1 VFKVRSA
8 VLLIAAILCE
18 TGRSAAQRP
27 ITMNE
32 AQELVRAL
40 LKPDGWTKL
49 RGFVLYQ
56 ALFDAEFQDFY
67 FIHAEWGK
75 PPVAI
80 GHYAV
85 ERSTGE
91 VWDWVRCGEFNSP
104 PLHEAQQALR
114 KRIGLSDSDYQ
125 KVRKP
130 GPFCEPGEVP
140 QALKMGRP
148 KPK

>member
-1 VFKVRSA
+1 MLRLRIAALAIA
-8 VLLIAAILCE
+8 VLLCQ
-18 TGRSAAQRP
+18 TGRSAGRRP
-27 ITMNE
+27 ITVSE
-32 AQELVRAL
+32 ASELVRAL

-49 RGFVLYQ
+49 PRFVLYQ
-56 ALFDAEFQDFY
+56 ALFDAEFKDFY
-67 FIHAEWGK
+67 FIHAESGK

-104 PLHEAQQALR
+104 ALNEAQRELH
-114 KRIGLSDSDYQ
+114 KRIGLSDAEYL
-125 KVRKP
+125 KIRKP

-140 QALKMGRP
+140 QELKMGRP

>member
-1 VFKVRSA
+1 VLKLRPAALAIAVMLCASA
-8 VLLIAAILCE
+8 
-18 TGRSAAQRP
+18 RRP
-27 ITMNE
+27 ITVNE
-32 AQELVRAL
+32 ASELVRAL

-49 RGFVLYQ
+49 PGFVLYQ

-91 VWDWVRCGEFNSP
+91 VWDWVRCGEFDSP
-104 PLHEAQQALR
+104 SLHDAQEALR
-114 KRIGLSDSDYQ
+114 KRIGLSDGEYQ
-125 KVRKP
+125 KIRKR

>member
-1 VFKVRSA
+1 VYRSRFA
-8 VLLIAAILCE
+8 LLLIAALLCQ
-18 TGRSAAQRP
+18 TGWSADRRS
-27 ITMNE
+27 ITVNE
-32 AQELVRAL
+32 AQDLVRAL

-91 VWDWVRCGEFNSP
+91 VWDWVRCGQFHSP
-104 PLHEAQQALR
+104 SLTEAQQVLR
-114 KRIGLSDSDYQ
+114 KRIGLSDAEYQ
-125 KVRKP
+125 HIKKS
-130 GPFCEPGEVP
+130 GPFCEPNETP
-140 QALKMGRP
+140 QTLQMGRP

>member
-1 VFKVRSA
+1 MLRVRAAVIVIAALLCVTARSA
-8 VLLIAAILCE
+8 
-18 TGRSAAQRP
+18 TRRT
-27 ITMNE
+27 ITVPE

-67 FIHAEWGK
+67 FIHAESGT

-85 ERSTGE
+85 ERSTGD
-91 VWDWVRCGEFNSP
+91 VWDWVRCGQFTSP
-104 PLHEAQQALR
+104 SLSEAQQALR
-114 KRIGLSDSDYQ
+114 RRIGLADSEYRQ
-125 KVRKP
+125 IKKS
-130 GPFCEPGEVP
+130 GPFCEPNEKP
-140 QALKMGRP
+140 QAFKMGRP
-148 KPK
+148 KPN

>member
-1 VFKVRSA
+1 MFRLRPA
-8 VLLIAAILCE
+8 VVVIAALLCQA
-18 TGRSAAQRP
+18 GQSAERRP
-27 ITMNE
+27 ITVSE
-32 AQELVRAL
+32 ASELVRAL

-49 RGFVLYQ
+49 PRFVLYQ
-56 ALFDAEFQDFY
+56 ALFDAAFKDFY
-67 FIHAEWGK
+67 FIHAESGK

-104 PLHEAQQALR
+104 ALREEQEALR
-114 KRIGLSDSDYQ
+114 KRIGLSAAEYQ
-125 KVRKP
+125 KIRKP
-130 GPFCEPGEVP
+130 GPFCEPGEAP
-140 QALKMGRP
+140 QALTMGRP